1 MASKPVTGAQVRTM
15 LEEIVGK
22 VTKVW
27 DERLA
32 RVFEL
37 HQGDRTDIR
46 ALQARVHRLE
56 RIIERMGKAA
66 LQEKP

>member
-1 MASKPVTGAQVRTM
+1 MPAITGAEMRTM

-22 VTKVW
+22 VTKDW

-32 RVFEL
+32 RIWERQQHSNQEYLEL
-37 HQGDRTDIR
+37 KQ
-46 ALQARVHRLE
+46 RVYRLE
-56 RIIERMGKAA
+56 KIVERMGKAA